1 MKNRNTTHTGL
12 THFNQRPRSDNPLW
26 LSRWQDAMRAHTRR
40 VEQRQLQGIVATR
53 GPSNDMGQS
62 DTTFKRLL
70 LLALPVKNWMLL
82 AALFGSLTVMSG
94 IGLLATSA
102 YLISAAALHPSVA
115 ALQVAIVGV
124 RFFGIARGAFRYL
137 ERLVSH
143 TATFRLLATMR
154 VWFYSTLEPLMPA
167 RLLTNKEGKRQE
179 LRSGDLLQ
187 RAVADIDIL
196 QNFYIRVI
204 APPVVAAIIGIGM
217 WILLGAFG
225 VLFVLIYVAFFLVSS
240 VGVPLLAYLLSRRI
254 GRQMVEMR
262 ADLHVQLV
270 DSVQGIADLVA
281 FGQEERQAAQIQA
294 LNKKLGRMQMAMAYI
309 SGLQGS
315 LTNLLMNLTAWTIL
329 LFAIPLVHSGQLDG
343 VFLALLVL
351 SAIASFETVMPL
363 PSAFQQLGGSVE
375 AARRLF
381 EIVDAPPA
389 VENPV
394 ISSPTPENSD
404 IVVQHLNFRYED
416 TEPYVLQN
424 INLSLRQGNCLA
436 LVGPSGSGKSTL
448 AHLLLRFW
456 DYQEGHI
463 QFGEHELREYAQ
475 DDLYK
480 YVSVVEQDT
489 HLFNTTIRENLM
501 LARPDATE
509 EEMIEAAR
517 QAQLSDFVQTLPEGY
532 NTQVGEQ
539 GLRLS
544 GGERQRIAIARA
556 FLKNAPVLILDEPT
570 VNLDAITERAVLQ
583 AIHRLRQGR
592 TTLLVT
598 HRLIE
603 METAD
608 EILVLQEG
616 QVVESGT
623 HSQLLQEEGL
633 YWHMWR
639 QQQYSASLTSY

>member
-1 MKNRNTTHTGL
+1 MKNRN
-12 THFNQRPRSDNPLW
+12 
-26 LSRWQDAMRAHTRR
+26 A
-40 VEQRQLQGIVATR
+40 
-53 GPSNDMGQS
+53 
-62 DTTFKRLL
+62 TFKRLL

-82 AALFGSLTVMSG
+82 AALLGSLTVMSG

-102 YLISAAALHPSVA
+102 YLISGAALHPSVA
-115 ALQVAIVGV
+115 VLQVAIVGV

-154 VWFYSTLEPLMPA
+154 AWFYGALEPLMPA
-167 RLLTNKEGKRQE
+167 RLLAGKDGKRRE

-204 APPVVAAIIGIGM
+204 APPVVAVIIGLGM

-225 VLFVLIYVAFFLVSS
+225 ARFTLIYVAFFLVSS
-240 VGVPLLAYLLSRRI
+240 VGVPLLAHLLSRKL
-254 GRQMVEMR
+254 GKEMVETH

-270 DSVQGIADLVA
+270 DSVQGIADLMA

-294 LNKKLGRMQMAMAYI
+294 LTKRLGKMQMAMAYI

-329 LFAIPLVHSGQLDG
+329 LFAIPIVHSGQLDG
-343 VFLALLVL
+343 TFLALLVL
-351 SAIASFETVMPL
+351 SALASFEIVLPL
-363 PSAFQQLGGSVE
+363 PGTFQQLGGSIE

-381 EIVDAPPA
+381 EIVDAPAA
-389 VENPV
+389 VKSPDA
-394 ISSPTPENSD
+394 SSPIPRDNT
-404 IVVQHLNFRYED
+404 IVVQHLNFRYDDE
-416 TEPYVLQN
+416 EPYVLQD
-424 INLSLRQGNCLA
+424 INLVLPQGGCLA

-463 QFGEHELREYAQ
+463 QLGGHELHEYQQ
-475 DDLYK
+475 DDLYR
-480 YVSVVEQDT
+480 YISVVEQDT

-501 LARPDATE
+501 LARPQATE
-509 EEMIEAAR
+509 GEMIEAAR
-517 QAQLSDFVQTLPEGY
+517 QAQLHDFVQTLPRGY
-532 NTQVGEQ
+532 DTQVGEQ

-544 GGERQRIAIARA
+544 GGERQRIAIARV
-556 FLKNAPVLILDEPT
+556 FLKDAPILILDEPT

-583 AIHRLRQGR
+583 AINILRQGR
-592 TTLLVT
+592 TTLLIT
-598 HRLIE
+598 HRLTE
-603 METAD
+603 MEMAD
-608 EILVLQEG
+608 EILVLQAG
-616 QVVESGT
+616 HVVENGT
-623 HSQLLQEEGL
+623 HSQLLQKEGL

-639 QQQYSASLTSY
+639 QQQHNLVTH